1 MTPKDGDTW
10 FEDDELTRD
19 GGILFARSGGR
30 EVQCEGDCPP
40 DDYVNDPIN
49 DDGVPGTVD
58 DLPYDY
64 GIETPRA
71 ADETLSSIEGPPH
84 RSWGVGATGPAGDGE
99 ERPLGEPEEREL
111 WRLQRPLIEE
121 AEAEERH
128 FAGLSDN
135 DLPAVA
141 DASAEDSAEVLRDA
155 PDGVSA
161 TGDVS

>member
-1 MTPKDGDTW
+1 MTIPGSRTTSSRG
-10 FEDDELTRD
+10 ED
-19 GGILFARSGGR
+19 GILFARSGGH

-71 ADETLSSIEGPPH
+71 ADETLSSIEGPPYG
-84 RSWGVGATGPAGDGE
+84 SWGVGATGPAGDGE

-111 WRLQRPLIEE
+111 WRQQQPLIEE
-121 AEAEERH
+121 AAAEERH
-128 FAGLSDN
+128 LVGLDE
-135 DLPAVA
+135 DHLQAVV
-141 DASAEDSAEVLRDA
+141 DASAEDAAEVLPEA

-161 TGDVS
+161 TGDVP